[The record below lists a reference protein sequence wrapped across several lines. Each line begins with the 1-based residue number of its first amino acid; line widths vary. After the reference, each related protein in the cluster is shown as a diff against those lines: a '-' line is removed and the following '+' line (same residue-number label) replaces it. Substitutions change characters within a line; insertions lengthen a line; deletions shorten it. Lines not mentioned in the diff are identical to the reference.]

1 MTVVAHDEAQSL
13 KARIFSA
20 AIAVF
25 AEHGLSGARMEQIA
39 TEAQTTKRMVVYYFK
54 SKEQL
59 YQEVLQHVYA
69 RSAKPSSSWAGEC
82 AAGGGAGA
90 AGALERALS
99 RHPCGLYARHLHG
112 EYAARQVVK
121 SSGELKPLNR
131 TALSILEDILLRGQQ
146 QGVFQAGLDARDVH
160 RLISSFSFYQVSNF
174 YTFSSLYLDDP
185 LPAIDDE
192 AMVAHHCDIAV
203 RAVIRF
209 VIS

>member
-1 MTVVAHDEAQSL
+1 
-13 KARIFSA
+13 
-20 AIAVF
+20 
-25 AEHGLSGARMEQIA
+25 
-39 TEAQTTKRMVVYYFK
+39 MVK
-54 SKEQL
+54 KL
-59 YQEVLQHVYA
+59 
-69 RSAKPSSSWAGEC
+69 
-82 AAGGGAGA
+82 
-90 AGALERALS
+90 
-99 RHPCGLYARHLHG
+99 
-112 EYAARQVVK
+112 
-121 SSGELKPLNR
+121 GELKPLNR